1 MWTGN
6 DVTNPVVTRVVFRL
20 RVKMSDLGTVKGAKP
35 LKLEVLDYRFCCCCF
50 VIVVVFVT

>member
-35 LKLEVLDYRFCCCCF
+35 LELEVLDYRFCCCCF